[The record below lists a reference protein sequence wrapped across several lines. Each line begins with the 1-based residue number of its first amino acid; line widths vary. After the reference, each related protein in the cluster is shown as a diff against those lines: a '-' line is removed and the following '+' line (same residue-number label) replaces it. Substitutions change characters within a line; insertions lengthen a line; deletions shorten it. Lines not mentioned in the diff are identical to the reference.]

1 MCALEKRFKTPF
13 RPQTRNLFAISFLR
27 LDLRLRFIRAV
38 FMLFAIYPAFRRR
51 YYP

>member
-13 RPQTRNLFAISFLR
+13 QPQTRNLFRHKFLR
-27 LDLRLRFIRAV
+27 LKLRLKFIRAV